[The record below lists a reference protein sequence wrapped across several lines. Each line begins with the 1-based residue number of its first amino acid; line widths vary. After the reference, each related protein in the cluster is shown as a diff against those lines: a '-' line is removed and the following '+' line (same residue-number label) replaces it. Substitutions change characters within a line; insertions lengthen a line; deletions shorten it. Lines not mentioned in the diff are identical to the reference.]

1 MRILERLD
9 SLAQANPFFH
19 LMDENKMGNH
29 DYTDE
34 DAVNRDHLSEKGAR
48 KFTGRFVE
56 LLKSILPE

>member
-1 MRILERLD
+1 
-9 SLAQANPFFH
+9 
-19 LMDENKMGNH
+19 MDENKMGNH

-34 DAVNRDHLSEKGAR
+34 DAANRDHLSEKGAR